1 MVSRNRLVISGTIA
15 GGLENFSC
23 SMDYVITDGGSITAP
38 TEVQAWADNVASI
51 LDTGETEYPAI
62 TALMGGNVNVTQVHT
77 YGYLDSGPSVAVGVA
92 DTSWLGSGT
101 IRVPFST
108 SICVTKRTL
117 IAGRSYRGRFYWPAL
132 AMSVD
137 SDGHFTPALGLA
149 SQFAQLISE
158 CGQTGGVDTLEP
170 VVYSAAK
177 NAVTLVTSVA
187 VGDVP
192 DSQRNRRDNLIESY
206 QVAAVPS

>member
-1 MVSRNRLVISGTIA
+1 
-15 GGLENFSC
+15 
-23 SMDYVITDGGSITAP
+23 MDYVITDGGSIQSP
-38 TEVQAWADNVASI
+38 TEVQAWADAVAGE
-51 LDTGETEYPAI
+51 LNGGETSWPAI
-62 TALMGGNVNVTQVHT
+62 TALMGANVNATQVHT
-77 YGYLDSGPSVAVGVA
+77 YGYGDTGPSVATGVA
-92 DTSWLGSGT
+92 DTSWLGSGSL
-101 IRVPFST
+101 RVPFST
-108 SICVTKRTL
+108 AICVTKRTL

-137 SDGHFTPALGLA
+137 SDGHFTPALALA
-149 SQFAQLISE
+149 SEFASMIAQ
-158 CGQTGGVDTLEP
+158 CGNTGGPDVLEP

-192 DSQRNRRDNLIESY
+192 DSQRNRRDNLVESY